1 MVASLSPTRS
11 FGRSSSAMS
20 MHSMMIRRNVGDWLQ
35 NLWVFDSSNLL
46 ITYTANRTNL
56 RRISLKL
63 PVHEIEKRLFL

>member
-1 MVASLSPTRS
+1 
-11 FGRSSSAMS
+11 
-20 MHSMMIRRNVGDWLQ
+20 
-35 NLWVFDSSNLL
+35 LL